1 MQKYKEF
8 YSKYIKQYEIKGKE
22 IVCICPFHNDNKTPS
37 LHIDL
42 MKGGFHCFGCEAHG
56 NAREFLKKLEE
67 INTCINFVP
76 EEYSDIKISTM
87 FDNTLYT
94 GKPRGEEIGKIKNR
108 IETQLAIQEYTLED
122 FINNFAKG
130 MTIIPAGIKGNAELN
145 WKSQQV
151 FLLDFDN
158 KDLDNYKSVEEVL
171 EYSKQIGLVP
181 TCIYN
186 TFSSTEEVNKFRLVY
201 VFKEPITDL
210 KVAEKIIRELFDK
223 FKQFKPDNSKRNLAD
238 MFFGGKSI
246 AYSSNIIYTAEVK
259 KNIDI
264 TKEDFYN
271 LPNEKMDHLE
281 IAEMLLKENHI
292 ILCNEDIY
300 IYNNGVY
307 TNSLQIVKQ
316 KINEIYRKANKRIRD
331 EVIEFLKIEL
341 ENKSIDINKNYINFK
356 NGLYSIKDKKLI
368 PHSANIFTTNQLPLN
383 YNNCLKIN
391 ADIEK
396 FLNDITCN
404 KLSRKET
411 ILQIIGYSMTTSVDF
426 QKAFIFYGET
436 AANGK
441 STLLEII
448 NRVIGIDNICHVSI
462 HNMQGK
468 FYTNELQNSLL
479 NSVAELS
486 SLTVQNTEVLKEVI
500 TGDRISTEKKNK
512 DRKKT
517 KVYAK
522 NIFTTNILPKILNA
536 GNDFYR
542 RFNILLFEAQFTEEE
557 KSNFNI
563 ENLITTEALEY
574 LAVISVEAY
583 LRLLKGRKFANE
595 EESNMLLGVYELE
608 NNSAL
613 EFLNDTDIMLDITD
627 NRTKR
632 IYKPFL
638 FTEYQKWCKKYKK
651 DEVGR
656 NTFHKQVEQ
665 SSLFKKHSKG
675 HNDYLEYLGEDE
687 F

>member
-1 MQKYKEF
+1 MQKYKNF
-8 YSKYIKQYEIKGKE
+8 YTKYINQYEIKGNE
-22 IVCICPFHNDNKTPS
+22 MVCICPFHEEKTAS

-42 MKGGFHCFGCEAHG
+42 VKGGFHCFGCEAHG
-56 NAREFLKKLEE
+56 NAREFLKRLED
-67 INTCINFVP
+67 INTSINFMA
-76 EEYSDIKISTM
+76 EEQPNIKISTM
-87 FDNTLYT
+87 FDNTLYAE
-94 GKPRGEEIGKIKNR
+94 KPKGEEIGKIKNR
-108 IETQLAIQEYTLED
+108 IEKELQVQEYTLKD
-122 FINNFAKG
+122 FISNFANG
-130 MTIIPAGIKGNAELN
+130 MTIIPAGIKSNAKTN

-210 KVAEKIIRELFDK
+210 KLAEKIITELFDK

-246 AYSSNIIYTAEVK
+246 AFSSNIVYTAQVK
-259 KNIDI
+259 QNIDI
-264 TKEDFYN
+264 SKEDFYN

-281 IAEMLLKENHI
+281 IAETLLKENHI

-316 KINEIYRKANKRIRD
+316 KINEIYRKANKRLRD
-331 EVIEFLKIEL
+331 EVIEYLKIEL

-368 PHSANIFTTNQLPLN
+368 PHSANIFTINQLPIN
-383 YNNCLKIN
+383 YNKSVKIN

-396 FLNDITCN
+396 FLNTITCN
-404 KLSRKET
+404 KLFRKET
-411 ILQIIGYSMTTSVDF
+411 ILQIIGYSMTASVDF

-441 STLLEII
+441 STLLEVI
-448 NRVIGIDNICHVSI
+448 NRLIGIDNICHVSI

-522 NIFTTNILPKILNA
+522 NIFTTNVLPKILNA

-557 KSNFNI
+557 KANFNI
-563 ENLITTEALEY
+563 ENLLTTEALEY
-574 LAVISVEAY
+574 LAVIAVEAY
-583 LRLLKGRKFANE
+583 LRLLKENKFANE
-595 EESNMLLGVYELE
+595 QESNMLLGVYELE
-608 NNSAL
+608 NNSVL
-613 EFLNDTDIMLDITD
+613 EFLNDTDIMLEITD
-627 NRTKR
+627 NGKSC
-632 IYKPFL
+632 IYKPLL
-638 FTEYQKWCKKYKK
+638 FTEYQKWCTKYKK
-651 DEVGR
+651 DAVGR
-656 NTFHKQVEQ
+656 NTFYKQVEK
-665 SSLFKKHSKG
+665 SKLFKTHTSG
-675 HNDYLEYLGEDE
+675 HNVHFEYLGEDE